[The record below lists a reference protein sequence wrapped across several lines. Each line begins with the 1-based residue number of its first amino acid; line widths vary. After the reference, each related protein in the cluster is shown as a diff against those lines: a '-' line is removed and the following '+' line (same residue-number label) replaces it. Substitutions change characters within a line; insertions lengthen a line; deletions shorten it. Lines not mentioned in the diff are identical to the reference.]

1 MEHRAARARAAAVR
15 VPVVIGRGT
24 PVAVPAI
31 LVFQRIRGNAG
42 FGVVAIVEVHT
53 WQLDFTVLEV
63 QCLADAE
70 ALALEATVFDPA
82 TGHAQGQFILVTNTV
97 GAREAVVTKQ
107 RCIVE
112 RVFACIEYRDVFL
125 VDLRHV
131 QIEQAWLEGLAV
143 VLAEI
148 LGIAIEVQAAVDAG
162 DRYAAVLVAVERSQE
177 FVLFGGLIGNL
188 TFAGAVQVQ
197 LVLGVLVLEL
207 RCQEAVRCV
216 HRQTDG
222 RREIQAV
229 AIGAGQTLNVFIKA
243 ETADA
248 VFVKVCPALQIPVKP
263 YEFGVVREIQAFR
276 MIRQHA
282 VEGEL
287 RQAVV
292 RRNVR
297 YARQLVCLGI
307 YASGIAVAAIGDRAL
322 LVHVVAAFD
331 ANLVGLQILEV
342 IRIADLGVVDLR
354 EYSRVE
360 TTLVLPVVHVAG
372 FFGVALLVAFVAFV
386 VEVRR
391 TELAFAGF
399 GQVAEF
405 AFHQQ
410 AVLFHVARVQRGIV
424 VRRQVEVVRGDQ
436 HEAGIAA
443 GADGRRQEARLATVV
458 DREIDVRR
466 VQDRNVLDPQRHVG
480 RRTETGGR
488 VQGDVVA
495 LELPGVAVRFAR
507 GVRTILEAD
516 DRVLGTFGVQRIT
529 ADARFVHHV
538 FGVVDLGFTGVELH
552 VGVVADD
559 QGAVVANAHVAVQLA
574 TAFGLVQV
582 GFVGFDLHAA
592 LTHDNVAG
600 QGRNLLILLIAGGL
614 CADKGWGV
622 TFIRLVIHARTNR
635 FDIGTGAI
643 RTGFGQLCGGKLLA
657 GNPVEVTVVCATRL
671 QATAFGFGDQHRL
684 GAGVFA
690 GTALG
695 RGFAGS
701 GDCAA
706 VMDGTRWQCSRRR
719 LWRTVPG
726 TRSRD

>member
-1 MEHRAARARAAAVR
+1 M
-15 VPVVIGRGT
+15 
-24 PVAVPAI
+24 
-31 LVFQRIRGNAG
+31 
-42 FGVVAIVEVHT
+42 
-53 WQLDFTVLEV
+53 VLLWGL
-63 QCLADAE
+63 CSNLCFADA
-70 ALALEATVFDPA
+70 
-82 TGHAQGQFILVTNTV
+82 
-97 GAREAVVTKQ
+97 
-107 RCIVE
+107 
-112 RVFACIEYRDVFL
+112 
-125 VDLRHV
+125 V
-131 QIEQAWLEGLAV
+131 QI
-143 VLAEI
+143 
-148 LGIAIEVQAAVDAG
+148 
-162 DRYAAVLVAVERSQE
+162 
-177 FVLFGGLIGNL
+177 
-188 TFAGAVQVQ
+188 Q

-207 RCQEAVRCV
+207 WCQEAVCRV
-216 HRQTDG
+216 HRQADG
-222 RREIQAV
+222 GREIQTV
-229 AIGAGQTLNVFIKA
+229 TSGACQAYNVGVQAWSYITVFIGVI
-243 ETADA
+243 A
-248 VFVKVCPALQIPVKP
+248 VQQITVKP
-263 YEFGVVREIQAFR
+263 HDFGVVRKIQTVR
-276 MIRQHA
+276 MIWQRTIK
-282 VEGEL
+282 GDL
-287 RQAVV
+287 RQAII

-307 YASGIAVAAIGDRAL
+307 HASGIAVAAIGDRAL

-391 TELAFAGF
+391 TELAFAGL

-443 GADGRRQEARLATVV
+443 GADGRRQEAGLATVV

-516 DRVLGTFGVQRIT
+516 DRVLGTLGVQRIT

-574 TAFGLVQV
+574 TALGLVQV

-592 LTHDNVAG
+592 LTHDNVAC
-600 QGRNLLILLIAGGL
+600 QGRNLLILLIAGGF
-614 CADKGWGV
+614 CADKGWSV
-622 TFIRLVIHARTNR
+622 TLIRLVIHARTNR

-657 GNPVEVTVVCATRL
+657 GNPVEVAVVCATRL

-690 GTALG
+690 GTVFG
-695 RGFAGS
+695 RGFAG
-701 GDCAA
+701 GGNCAA